1 MTTPTNHWKLGL
13 FVVVGLVV
21 MLIMLVFLGKE
32 TMQQESVE
40 YKSYFDEAVTGLEVG
55 SPVKFRGVSV
65 GKVAAIGIA
74 PDRRHVEVTYD
85 LGVVVLDQLGLASQR
100 GEKTKISVP
109 QDLRVQLGTT
119 GVTGVKYVQ
128 IDFFESKSHPRDP
141 LPFPHPANHIP
152 STASTLK
159 NIEESVV
166 RAIDSMPQV
175 TAELAL
181 SLGRVNRLL
190 EEVERQEI
198 PVRVGATLANA
209 DLVFATLR
217 AKMESVPT
225 EELSQ
230 DARTTL
236 QNLNATVLMMQSVIR
251 RVDGNDGLLASA
263 QRASDSVG
271 QMAGDAR
278 GFERTLRDVSEA
290 AEAIREL
297 ANALERE
304 PDMLLKGRAQ
314 AD

>member
-21 MLIMLVFLGKE
+21 MLVMLVFLGKE

-119 GVTGVKYVQ
+119 GVTGVKYIQ
-128 IDFFESKSHPRDP
+128 IDFFDSKSHPRDP
-141 LPFPHPANHIP
+141 LPFPHPANYIP

-175 TAELAL
+175 TSELAI

-190 EEVERQEI
+190 EEFERQEI
-198 PVRVGATLANA
+198 PVRVGTTLANA

-236 QNLNATVLMMQSVIR
+236 ENLNQTVMMMQSVIR

-263 QRASDSVG
+263 QRASDSLG
-271 QMAGDAR
+271 DMAGDAR